1 MKKKLPNF
9 KKIFYHGGDDRIN
22 KNTYKNSLSLMPKA
36 HIGMTVVMMY
46 SCKRSLGRSLWIDS
60 VAEFVEIQDSD
71 TVFKEV
77 NLLPKDNT
85 S

>member
-1 MKKKLPNF
+1 
-9 KKIFYHGGDDRIN
+9 
-22 KNTYKNSLSLMPKA
+22 MPKA
-36 HIGMTVVMMY
+36 HIGMTVVMMC
-46 SCKRSLGRSLWIDS
+46 SCNQSSKRFLWIDS